1 MEVRE
6 KMEQKIVEY
15 LKNYFEEDGVKR
27 NVEKYGAKKTIK
39 VGIKELIE
47 NLNIQEEYIRKEM
60 SVYIGRI
67 ISEEEFA
74 RMTLWGLV
82 PC

>member
-1 MEVRE
+1 MEER
-6 KMEQKIVEY
+6 IIEY
-15 LKNYFEEDGVKR
+15 LKRYCEEEGIKKS
-27 NVEKYGAKKTIK
+27 VEKYGAKKTIK
-39 VGIKELIE
+39 VGIRTIMVELG
-47 NLNIQEEYIRKEM
+47 IQEEYIRKEM
-60 SVYIGRI
+60 SRYIGRI